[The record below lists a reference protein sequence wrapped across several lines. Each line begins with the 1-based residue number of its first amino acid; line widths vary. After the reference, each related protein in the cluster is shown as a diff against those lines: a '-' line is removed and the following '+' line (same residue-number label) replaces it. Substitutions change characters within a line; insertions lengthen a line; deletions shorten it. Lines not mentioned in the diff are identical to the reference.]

1 MKIVI
6 VDGKHEADYIISM
19 YNNRKND
26 LIVINQD
33 EDTCR
38 YLSAQNTIPV
48 MRGNPTRMSDLQ
60 LAGAENAD
68 LFIALAESEFENYV
82 ACKLA
87 KKFLGAKRCIATAI
101 NPKNVDAFRSLGIDS
116 VMSSTYLLGEQIRNA
131 ATIENLIRTLS
142 LENDEIH
149 ITEFRI
155 TSDMYICNQTLKE
168 INISD
173 IASVS
178 SIVRNGKGI
187 IPNGNTK
194 LLADDKILVVTTHN
208 NSNKVMKIFQRKK

>member
-26 LIVINQD
+26 IIVINQD

-38 YLSAQNTIPV
+38 FLSTQNNIPV
-48 MRGNPTRMSDLQ
+48 MRGNPTRISDLQ

-68 LFIALAESEFENYV
+68 LFIALAESDHENYV

-87 KKFLGAKRCIATAI
+87 KKFLGAKRCIATAV
-101 NPKNVDAFRSLGIDS
+101 NPKNVDAFRNLGIDS
-116 VMSSTYLLGEQIRNA
+116 VLSSTYLLGEQIRNA
-131 ATIENLIRTLS
+131 ASIENLIRTLS
-142 LENDEIH
+142 LDNDEIV
-149 ITEFRI
+149 ITEFKI
-155 TSDMYICNQTLKE
+155 TSDMFVCDQTLKE

-178 SIVRNGKGI
+178 SIVRSSKGI
-187 IPNGNTK
+187 IPNGNTR
-194 LLADDKILVVTTHN
+194 LLAGDKILVVTTHN
-208 NSNKVMKIFQRKK
+208 NSNKVMKVFQRKK

>member
-6 VDGKHEADYIISM
+6 ADGKHEADYIISM

-26 LIVINQD
+26 IIVINQD

-38 YLSAQNTIPV
+38 FLSTQNNIPV
-48 MRGNPTRMSDLQ
+48 MRGNPTRISDLQ

-68 LFIALAESEFENYV
+68 LFIALAESDHENYV

-87 KKFLGAKRCIATAI
+87 KKFMGAKRCIATAV
-101 NPKNVDAFRSLGIDS
+101 NPKNVDAFRNLGIDS
-116 VMSSTYLLGEQIRNA
+116 VLSSTYLLGEQIRNA
-131 ATIENLIRTLS
+131 ASIENLIRTLS
-142 LENDEIH
+142 LDNDEIV
-149 ITEFRI
+149 ITEFKI
-155 TSDMYICNQTLKE
+155 TSDMFVCDQTLKE

-178 SIVRNGKGI
+178 SIVRNSKGI
-187 IPNGNTK
+187 IPNGNTR
-194 LLADDKILVVTTHN
+194 LLAGDKILVVTTHN
-208 NSNKVMKIFQRKK
+208 NSNKVMKVFQRKK

>member
-26 LIVINQD
+26 IIVINQD

-38 YLSAQNTIPV
+38 FLSTQNNIPV
-48 MRGNPTRMSDLQ
+48 MRGNPTRISDLQ

-68 LFIALAESEFENYV
+68 LFIALAESDHENYV

-87 KKFLGAKRCIATAI
+87 KKFLGAKRCIATAV
-101 NPKNVDAFRSLGIDS
+101 NPKNVDAFRNLGIDS
-116 VMSSTYLLGEQIRNA
+116 VLSSTYLLGEQIRNA
-131 ATIENLIRTLS
+131 ASIENLIRTLS
-142 LENDEIH
+142 LDNDEIV
-149 ITEFRI
+149 ITEFKI
-155 TSDMYICNQTLKE
+155 TSDMFVCDQTLKE

-178 SIVRNGKGI
+178 SIVRNSKGI
-187 IPNGNTK
+187 IPNGNTR
-194 LLADDKILVVTTHN
+194 LLAGDKILVVTTHN
-208 NSNKVMKIFQRKK
+208 NSNKVMKVFQRKK

>member
-6 VDGKHEADYIISM
+6 ADGRHEADYIISM

-26 LIVINQD
+26 LIIINQD
-33 EDTCR
+33 EDICR
-38 YLSAQNTIPV
+38 YLSAQNNIPV
-48 MRGNPTRMSDLQ
+48 MRGNPTRMGDLQ

-68 LFIALAESEFENYV
+68 LFIALADNDHENYV

-87 KKFLGAKRCIATAI
+87 KNFFGAKRCIATVI
-101 NPKNVDAFRSLGIDS
+101 NPKNVDAFRNLGIDS
-116 VMSSTYLLGEQIRNA
+116 VMSSTYLLGEQVRNA

-142 LENDEIH
+142 LENDEIV
-149 ITEFRI
+149 ITEFKI
-155 TSDMYICNQTLKE
+155 TSDLHVCNQTLKD
-168 INISD
+168 IKISD
-173 IASVS
+173 IASIS

-194 LLADDKILVVTTHN
+194 LQNNDKILVVTTHN
-208 NSNKVMKIFQRKK
+208 NRNKVMKIFQRKK

>member
-26 LIVINQD
+26 IIVINQD

-38 YLSAQNTIPV
+38 FLSTQNNIPV
-48 MRGNPTRMSDLQ
+48 MRGNPTRISDLQ

-68 LFIALAESEFENYV
+68 LFIALAESDHENYV

-87 KKFLGAKRCIATAI
+87 KKFMGAKRCIATAV
-101 NPKNVDAFRSLGIDS
+101 NPKNVDAFRNLGIDS
-116 VMSSTYLLGEQIRNA
+116 VLSSTYLLGEQIRNA
-131 ATIENLIRTLS
+131 ASIENLIRTLS
-142 LENDEIH
+142 LDNDEIV
-149 ITEFRI
+149 ITEFKI
-155 TSDMYICNQTLKE
+155 TSDMFVCDQTLKE

-178 SIVRNGKGI
+178 SIVRNSKGI
-187 IPNGNTK
+187 IPNGNTR
-194 LLADDKILVVTTHN
+194 LLAGDKILVVTTHN
-208 NSNKVMKIFQRKK
+208 NSNKVMKVFQRKK